1 MNAMKIAPKPAKAY
15 IPPTGYS
22 DHSLH
27 DAKSLAMH
35 CIIAAKVNRDR
46 SLLEQARANLANMR
60 SRYEPDQI
68 PLYIE
73 EWEHILTLDWQKVAA
88 FLIAVTEDAIRLRSS
103 SPFTG
108 ILTEE
113 EREKILEAFR
123 P

>member
-1 MNAMKIAPKPAKAY
+1 MDAMKIDPKPAKAY

-35 CIIAAKVNRDR
+35 CVIAAKVNRDR
-46 SLLEQARANLANMR
+46 SLLDKARANLVNR
-60 SRYEPDQI
+60 RNRYEPDHM

-73 EWEHILTLDWQKVAA
+73 EWEHILTLDWQTVAA

-103 SPFTG
+103 SPFAG

-113 EREKILEAFR
+113 EREKILDAFR